1 MARKKKPEEHSHGE
15 SWLVSYC
22 DMISL
27 LVTFFLMMMT
37 FSSSSTDDIR
47 EVGIALI
54 SGGGGAFQDSRTL
67 PMGEKIDREAV
78 AGLANDLKAFLEQ
91 RGVDETS
98 SIRRAKDGFSI
109 GFDVD
114 SSFERGSAVPPAAL
128 VANLRELA
136 PVLARWSRL
145 VVVEGFVEGDYLP
158 SEKHPDVDSL
168 GVARASAAA
177 EILIA
182 SAGMPR
188 SSLQIASH
196 GTSRPRADEATE
208 IGRASN
214 RRVEIKIL
222 SLAPSKDLGGRGT

>member
-1 MARKKKPEEHSHGE
+1 MGRKKKPEEHAHGE

-37 FSSSSTDDIR
+37 FSSSSSEDIR

-54 SGGGGAFQDSRTL
+54 NGGGGVFEDSRTL
-67 PMGEKIDREAV
+67 PLGERINREAV
-78 AGLANDLKAFLEQ
+78 TGLANDLKDYLER
-91 RGVDETS
+91 RGVDESS

-109 GFDVD
+109 GFDLD
-114 SSFERGSAVPPAAL
+114 SSFERGSAVPTAAL
-128 VANLRELA
+128 VENLRELA

-145 VVVEGFVEGDYLP
+145 AVVEGFVEGDWLP

-168 GVARASAAA
+168 GLARAAAA
-177 EILIA
+177 ADILLS
-182 SAGMPR
+182 SAPLSR
-188 SSLQIASH
+188 STLQIASH
-196 GTSRPRADEATE
+196 GTSRPRADESTE

-222 SLAPSKDLGGRGT
+222 ALAPYKDLRGT

>member
-37 FSSSSTDDIR
+37 FSSSSTEDIK
-47 EVGIALI
+47 EVGIALL

-67 PMGEKIDREAV
+67 PMGDPVNREAV
-78 AGLANDLKAFLEQ
+78 VGLASDLKAYLER
-91 RGVDETS
+91 RGVDESS

-109 GFDVD
+109 GFDLN
-114 SSFERGSAVPPAAL
+114 SSFERGSAVPTAKL
-128 VANLRELA
+128 VENLRELA

-158 SEKHPDVDSL
+158 SETHPDADSL
-168 GVARASAAA
+168 GLARASAAA
-177 EILIA
+177 EVLLA
-182 SAGMPR
+182 SADIAR
-188 SSLQIASH
+188 SGLQIASH
-196 GTSRPRADEATE
+196 GTSRPRADESTE
-208 IGRASN
+208 VGRASN

-222 SLAPSKDLGGRGT
+222 SLAPWRDVRGT